1 MTTNFTTAVE
11 IEVIGVITKEPEM
24 SYTPAGLAKTVV
36 SVYHHEYSGKDA
48 ATGKAVKATQWFR
61 LTFWGK
67 DAENVNQYAHVKDIL
82 VAKGKLTFDKAT
94 GGNRMWT
101 SNTDGT
107 TKSTYEV
114 SAHSVTIISMSGAT
128 AGAVIAP
135 DDFEDTTGGA
145 GFAPSSFGQTQPQPQ
160 VQPQGGFTTP
170 VQQPAPVYAQPPQPV
185 YQQPAPVQQPQQQYQ
200 QPAPVQPQPQ
210 YVQQP
215 APVQPQY
222 QQQAAPAQPQYQQAP
237 APQQQVQYQQQPV
250 QQQPAPVAPAAKPW

>member
-61 LTFWGK
+61 ITFWGK
-67 DAENVNQYAHVKDIL
+67 DAENVNAYAHVKDIL

-145 GFAPSSFGQTQPQPQ
+145 GFAPASSGQP
-160 VQPQGGFTTP
+160 QPQGGFTTP
-170 VQQPAPVYAQPPQPV
+170 ASVQGGFTAPAPVYAASAPAQTIPPIYATPPQVVVPV
-185 YQQPAPVQQPQQQYQ
+185 
-200 QPAPVQPQPQ
+200 PQPSAAEIQ
-210 YVQQP
+210 MQQLQ
-215 APVQPQY
+215 VMID
-222 QQQAAPAQPQYQQAP
+222 QQKALIAQAASAQQAAAAAPAQ
-237 APQQQVQYQQQPV
+237 QPV
-250 QQQPAPVAPAAKPW
+250 AAPVAADAVKVW

>member
-24 SYTPAGLAKTVV
+24 SYTPAGLAKTAVN
-36 SVYHHEYSGKDA
+36 VYHHEYSGKDA

-61 LTFWGK
+61 ITFWGK
-67 DAENVNQYAHVKDIL
+67 DAENVNAYAHVKDIL

-107 TKSTYEV
+107 TKSTYEI

-160 VQPQGGFTTP
+160 AQPQGGFTTP
-170 VQQPAPVYAQPPQPV
+170 APVQQPAPVYSAPVNPAQQPQYAQPAQPV
-185 YQQPAPVQQPQQQYQ
+185 YQQPAPVQ
-200 QPAPVQPQPQ
+200 QPQPQ

-222 QQQAAPAQPQYQQAP
+222 QQQPAPAQPQYQQAP
-237 APQQQVQYQQQPV
+237 APQQQVQYQQQP
-250 QQQPAPVAPAAKPW
+250 APVAPAAKPW